1 MATWV
6 WIVIAVAAVVVVAL
20 LLWSALRTRRTR
32 TLKEGFGP
40 EYDRTVADAPS
51 RREAEAELAER
62 RKRREDL
69 DIRPLDPDA
78 RERYA
83 DEWQA
88 TQARFVDDPGGAITE
103 ADVLIQR
110 VMRERGYPVEDFEQR
125 AADVSVDHPEVVNN
139 YRAAHAAA
147 TARPATISALPSG
160 RRRIVSTATPTAA
173 SVPRPFPRIASS
185 RAGKRSRWSC
195 AGGIPEPAKEPVTGT
210 AIATPTASPAY
221 ARPTAPARRTPARR
235 SDPTPRSG
243 AVRS

>member
-6 WIVIAVAAVVVVAL
+6 WIVIAIAAVVVLAL
-20 LLWSALRTRRTR
+20 VVWSAVRTRRTR

-40 EYDRTVADAPS
+40 EYDRTVADSPS
-51 RREAEAELAER
+51 KREAEAELAGR
-62 RKRREDL
+62 QKRREEL

-83 DEWQA
+83 EEWQA
-88 TQARFVDDPGGAITE
+88 TQARFVDDPGGAIGE

-139 YRAAHAAA
+139 YRAAHAF
-147 TARPATISALPSG
+147 PSG
-160 RRRIVSTATPTAA
+160 RRRIVNTATATAA

-185 RAGKRSRWSC
+185 RAGKKSRWFC
-195 AGGIPEPAKEPVTGT
+195 AGGIPEPAKEPATGT
-210 AIATPTASPAY
+210 ATATPTAS
-221 ARPTAPARRTPARR
+221 
-235 SDPTPRSG
+235 
-243 AVRS
+243 

>member
-6 WIVIAVAAVVVVAL
+6 WIVIAIAAVVVLAL
-20 LLWSALRTRRTR
+20 VLWNALRARRTR

-51 RREAEAELAER
+51 KREAEAELAGR
-62 RKRREDL
+62 QKRRDEL
-69 DIRPLDPDA
+69 DVKPLDPAA

-83 DEWQA
+83 EEWQA

-139 YRAAHAAA
+139 YRAAHAISIAHERERA
-147 TARPATISALPSG
+147 STEDLRVAMQHYRSLFEELVGETRQPAGAEN
-160 RRRIVSTATPTAA
+160 
-173 SVPRPFPRIASS
+173 PR
-185 RAGKRSRWSC
+185 
-195 AGGIPEPAKEPVTGT
+195 
-210 AIATPTASPAY
+210 
-221 ARPTAPARRTPARR
+221 
-235 SDPTPRSG
+235 
-243 AVRS
+243 